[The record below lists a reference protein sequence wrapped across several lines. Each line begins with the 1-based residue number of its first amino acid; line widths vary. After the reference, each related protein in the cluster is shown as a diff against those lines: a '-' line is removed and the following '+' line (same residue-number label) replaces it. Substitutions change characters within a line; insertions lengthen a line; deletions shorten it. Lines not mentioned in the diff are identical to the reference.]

1 MAKNKKSVG
10 KYAPTRLA
18 LFGPAPLLEG
28 EDSAAYDELLARI
41 SSTIKPADILEEMW
55 VRDVVDLSWE
65 NFRLRRLKSNL
76 LNANAHRGLKTVL
89 ESITSPGVAIL
100 LPQKWAARDADAIE
114 QVDELLASSDLTM
127 DAVMAE
133 TLSYIIDD
141 FERIDRMIMHTE
153 ARRNAILREVDRYR
167 TSLGQALRRATNDI
181 ENSQI
186 LEISAQEITEGE
198 AA

>member
-1 MAKNKKSVG
+1 MAKNKKPAG
-10 KYAPTRLA
+10 KCAPTRLT
-18 LFGPAPLLEG
+18 LFGPPPLLEG
-28 EDSAAYDELLARI
+28 EDSSAYDELLARI
-41 SSTIKPADILEEMW
+41 SGTIKPADVLEEMW

-89 ESITSPGVAIL
+89 ESITSPAVAIL
-100 LPQKWAARDADAIE
+100 LPKQWAARDADAIE
-114 QVDELLASSDLTM
+114 EVDELLASSDLTM

-133 TLSYIIDD
+133 TLAYIIDD
-141 FERIDRMIMHTE
+141 FERIDRLIMHTE

-167 TSLGQALRRATNDI
+167 TSLGQALRRATNNI

>member
-28 EDSAAYDELLARI
+28 EDSAAYDELLSRI
-41 SSTIKPADILEEMW
+41 SGTIKPADVLEEMW

-89 ESITSPGVAIL
+89 ESITSPGMAIL
-100 LPQKWAARDADAIE
+100 LPKQWAARDADAIKE
-114 QVDELLASSDLTM
+114 VDKLLASSDLTM

-133 TLSYIIDD
+133 TLAYIIDD

>member
-1 MAKNKKSVG
+1 MAKNKKSAG
-10 KYAPTRLA
+10 KCAPTRLA
-18 LFGPAPLLEG
+18 LFGPPPLLEG

-41 SSTIKPADILEEMW
+41 SGTIKPADVLEEMW

-65 NFRLRRLKSNL
+65 NFRLRRLKTNL

-89 ESITSPGVAIL
+89 ESITSPGLAIL
-100 LPQKWAARDADAIE
+100 LPGKWAARDRDAIE
-114 QVDELLASSDLTM
+114 QIDELLASSDLTM

-133 TLSYIIDD
+133 TLAYIIDD

-181 ENSQI
+181 ENSQF
-186 LEISAQEITEGE
+186 LEISAREITEGE

>member
-76 LNANAHRGLKTVL
+76 LNANAHRGLKMVL

-100 LPQKWAARDADAIE
+100 LPKQWAARDPDAIGE
-114 QVDELLASSDLTM
+114 VDKLLASSDLTM

-133 TLSYIIDD
+133 TLAYIIDD
-141 FERIDRMIMHTE
+141 FERIDRLIMHTE

-167 TSLGQALRRATNDI
+167 TSLGQALRRATNNI

-186 LEISAQEITEGE
+186 LEISAQEVTEGE

>member
-28 EDSAAYDELLARI
+28 EDSAAYDELLSRI
-41 SSTIKPADILEEMW
+41 SGTIKPADVLEEMW

-89 ESITSPGVAIL
+89 ESITSPGMAIL
-100 LPQKWAARDADAIE
+100 LPKQWAARDADAIKE
-114 QVDELLASSDLTM
+114 VDKLLASSDLTM

-133 TLSYIIDD
+133 TLAYIIDD
-141 FERIDRMIMHTE
+141 FERIDRLIMHTE

>member
-1 MAKNKKSVG
+1 MAKNKKSAG
-10 KYAPTRLA
+10 KCAPTRMA
-18 LFGPAPLLEG
+18 LFGPPPLLEG

-41 SSTIKPADILEEMW
+41 SGTIKPGDVLEEMW

-65 NFRLRRLKSNL
+65 NFRLRRLKTNL
-76 LNANAHRGLKTVL
+76 LTANAHRGLKTVL
-89 ESITSPGVAIL
+89 ESIATPGLAVIL
-100 LPQKWAARDADAIE
+100 PAKWAARDPDAIE

-133 TLSYIIDD
+133 TLAYIIDD

-181 ENSQI
+181 ENSQF
-186 LEISAQEITEGE
+186 LEISAREITEGE

>member
-141 FERIDRMIMHTE
+141 FERIDRLIMHTE